1 MTLEQIKTS
10 LMVIRGLNLAY
21 KATRQEHYKVQA
33 MRRLWALK
41 GEIRRYNLDK
51 TLIMAA

>member
-10 LMVIRGLNLAY
+10 IMVIRGLNLAY
-21 KATRQEHYKVQA
+21 KATKQDHYRLQA

-41 GEIRRYNLDK
+41 GELRRYNLDK